1 MGQSGVP
8 LVTPT
13 KAKLVDCL
21 RTVGTI
27 GSDWRV
33 AKLLQSID
41 RNTGTVDWKLEQ
53 VCRELELDIS
63 PAYAARLFKSHTGWG
78 VREFAKKKR
87 LTKAVEQLIVTNL
100 PVKAI
105 AAELGYRNS
114 FDFTRSFE
122 KQYCL
127 TPTKFRKTN
136 RLRLSDLSTYLE
148 SLLPV
153 CGGRA

>member
-1 MGQSGVP
+1 MGQSGIP

-13 KAKLVDCL
+13 KAQLADDV
-21 RTVGTI
+21 RTIGRL

-33 AKLLQSID
+33 ARLLQSID
-41 RNTGTVDWKLEQ
+41 RNTGTVDWKLER
-53 VCRELELDIS
+53 VCRELELGIS
-63 PAYAARLFKSHTGWG
+63 AAYAARLFKSHTGRG

-87 LTKAVEQLIVTNL
+87 LTRAVEQLIVTNL

-114 FDFTRSFE
+114 FDFARSFE

-127 TPTKFRKTN
+127 TPTKFRNTN
-136 RLRLSDLSTYLE
+136 RLRPMSQHVLE
-148 SLLPV
+148 
-153 CGGRA
+153 CFFR